1 MTALQQ
7 PTARHGTP
15 VPPASPAAGWR
26 AQAARWAERARTGWR
41 YVAPLLRIALP
52 PLALALFWLTGVT
65 IVLDRFPLPGGDSF
79 GFRSLARNVA
89 VVVLLG
95 HVARAPSLR
104 VARAWLAAPLL
115 AYLGAAVL
123 SVAINGEVWGEVRL
137 LGATVAF
144 YVAARTFAAH
154 RPGSMQLFH
163 WLGVFVVLQLLR
175 ELINQPQLLLL
186 REDLRNTL
194 VTDHPNSVGYTL
206 AVLLPL
212 FLGVALKPR
221 GGASAKLYALLA
233 PFGLLITFSR
243 SAWATAVLGVVAMLL
258 VLRRRARSVR
268 QTAVL
273 VGAVA
278 VIAVVVVSIVSLSTT
293 RTEAD
298 LQRLRIVTAALSLFR
313 DHWLVGVG
321 FGGPNFKDAFPVRY
335 LEMYGEGLFL
345 FHSHNTV
352 VDVLACTGIVGAAAA
367 TWLVWRLGGLALRA
381 LRAAPAARTS
391 EGTGMAV
398 TIAVFLAMGL
408 FDVPA
413 THPKLM
419 LVFAVV
425 LAFIETRT
433 EELAADAAAVAGDQR
448 PA

>member
-1 MTALQQ
+1 
-7 PTARHGTP
+7 
-15 VPPASPAAGWR
+15 
-26 AQAARWAERARTGWR
+26 
-41 YVAPLLRIALP
+41 
-52 PLALALFWLTGVT
+52 
-65 IVLDRFPLPGGDSF
+65 
-79 GFRSLARNVA
+79 
-89 VVVLLG
+89 
-95 HVARAPSLR
+95 
-104 VARAWLAAPLL
+104 
-115 AYLGAAVL
+115 
-123 SVAINGEVWGEVRL
+123 
-137 LGATVAF
+137 
-144 YVAARTFAAH
+144 
-154 RPGSMQLFH
+154 MQLVH

-175 ELINQPQLLLL
+175 ELINQPQLLFL

-212 FLGVALKPR
+212 FLGVALQRR
-221 GGASAKLYALLA
+221 GGAPAVLYALLA

-243 SAWATAVLGVVAMLL
+243 SAWATAVLGVLAMLL
-258 VLRRRARSVR
+258 VLRRRARSAR
-268 QTAVL
+268 QTALL

-278 VIAVVVVSIVSLSTT
+278 LVAIVVVSIVSLSTT

-298 LQRLRIVTAALSLFR
+298 LQRLRIVAAAMSLFR

-321 FGGPNFKDAFPVRY
+321 FGGPNFKDAFPARY

-352 VDVLACTGIVGAAAA
+352 VDVLACTGIIGAAAA
-367 TWLVWRLGGLALRA
+367 AWLVWRLAVLALRA
-381 LRAAPAARTS
+381 LRAAPAALTS
-391 EGTGMAV
+391 EGIGMAV

-433 EELAADAAAVAGDQR
+433 AELAANAAERGPDQR